1 MTTLD
6 SILRFEALRS
16 ELQAVADQVAIRFA
30 RSSLSPVI
38 REYLDFSTAICM
50 PDGRMLA
57 QGFSLP
63 LHLGAVPRAM
73 EAVLARFPEGL
84 APGDLVVLNDPYA
97 GGMHLPDIFAV
108 APAFCGD
115 ERVAYIVV
123 VAHHIDIGGR
133 VPGGSGSDSREI
145 FEEGLRLPPVKLISE
160 GRRSVAL
167 DEVIRANV
175 RLPDVLAG
183 DLDAQV
189 SGCVQGAQGL
199 AELAG
204 RHGAATFA
212 DLAEAILDHGRRS
225 LESELRSWPEGTYT
239 FEDVEDHDGLS
250 DTPVRIVVT
259 VRIADGR
266 VAFDFSGTDPQVQG
280 SINATLSF
288 TESACY
294 AAVRA
299 LAQED
304 VPVNAGFMEQVD
316 VRTTPG
322 TVVHAAFP
330 AGVAARGVIGY
341 RVIECVYG
349 ALASAMPDRVPAAG
363 DGGTTGLRFGGI
375 VNGRRFQ
382 VNDIVCGAWGARP
395 SADGIDGAAN
405 MAANVSNRSAEE
417 IERDDPL
424 LVREYALV
432 PDTGGAG
439 RHRGGLAIRRSLEV
453 LAPEATLNLRS
464 HRNRTPPYGLH
475 GGQPGSVSAT
485 WLVRDGETTLLP
497 AKTTVQVRR
506 GDVVVHHT
514 AAGGGVG
521 DPAERD
527 PSLVEDDIRN
537 GKVSE
542 RLAREQYG
550 WAPVDA
556 GRKVG
561 TRAPSLDEQGRDEEK
576 R

>member
-1 MTTLD
+1 VTALEN
-6 SILRFEALRS
+6 ILRFEALRS

-38 REYLDFSTAICM
+38 SEYLDVSTAVCT

-73 EAVLARFPEGL
+73 RATLDRYPEGL
-84 APGDLVVLNDPYA
+84 AAGDLVVLNDPYS
-97 GGMHLPDIFAV
+97 GGMHLPDIFAI
-108 APAFCGD
+108 APAFLG
-115 ERVAYIVV
+115 EVRVAYIVV

-133 VPGGSGSDSREI
+133 VPGGSGSDSKEI
-145 FEEGLRLPPVKLISE
+145 FEEGLRLPPVKLLAE
-160 GRRSVAL
+160 GRRNAVL
-167 DEVIRANV
+167 DDVIRANV
-175 RLPDVLAG
+175 RMPDVLAG

-189 SGCVQGAQGL
+189 SGCVQGAQAL
-199 AELAG
+199 AELAS
-204 RHGAATFA
+204 RHGSETFSE
-212 DLAEAILDHGRRS
+212 LAEAILEHGRAS
-225 LESELRSWPEGTYT
+225 LESELRSWPEGTYS
-239 FEDVEDHDGLS
+239 FEDVEDHNGITDA
-250 DTPVRIVVT
+250 PVRIKVT
-259 VRIADGR
+259 VEVRDGR
-266 VAFDFSGTDPQVQG
+266 VAFDFEGTDPQVQG

-304 VPVNAGFMEQVD
+304 VPVNAGFMEQVE
-316 VRTTPG
+316 VRTAPG
-322 TVVHAAFP
+322 TVVHASFP
-330 AGVAARGVIGY
+330 AGAAARGVIGY

-363 DGGTTGLRFGGI
+363 DGGTTGLRFGGYHH
-375 VNGRRFQ
+375 GRRFQ

-395 SADGIDGAAN
+395 GEDGIDGAAN

-424 LVREYALV
+424 RVLEYGFV

-439 RHRGGLAIRRSLEV
+439 RRRGGLAIRRALEV
-453 LAPEATLNLRS
+453 VADEATFNLRS

-475 GGQPGSVSAT
+475 GGRPGSTSAT
-485 WLVRDGETTLLP
+485 WLVRDGERTLLP

-506 GDVVVHHT
+506 GDVVIHHT

-521 DPAERD
+521 DPTERD
-527 PSLVEDDIRN
+527 PRLIERDVRN
-537 GKVSE
+537 GKVSPE
-542 RLAREQYG
+542 AALELYG
-550 WAPVDA
+550 WTAPAAERSDDSHDSEV
-556 GRKVG
+556 
-561 TRAPSLDEQGRDEEK
+561 RA
-576 R
+576 

>member
-1 MTTLD
+1 MTALE

-38 REYLDFSTAICM
+38 REYLDFSTAICT

-73 EAVLARFPEGL
+73 RAMLDRYAEGL
-84 APGDLVVLNDPYA
+84 APGDLVVLNDPYS
-97 GGMHLPDIFAV
+97 GGMHLPDIFAI
-108 APAFCGD
+108 APAFHGD

-145 FEEGLRLPPVKLISE
+145 FEEGLRLPPVKLVAE
-160 GRRSVAL
+160 GRRNAAL
-167 DEVIRANV
+167 DDVIRANV
-175 RLPDVLAG
+175 RMPDVLGG

-189 SGCVQGAQGL
+189 SGCVQGAQAL

-204 RHGAATFA
+204 RHGTDTFA
-212 DLAEAILDHGRRS
+212 ELADAILDHGRRS
-225 LESELRSWPEGTYT
+225 LESELRSWPEGRYS
-239 FEDVEDHDGLS
+239 FEDVEDHDGLK
-250 DTPVRIVVT
+250 DAPVRIRVNVE
-259 VRIADGR
+259 VRDGR
-266 VAFDFSGTDPQVQG
+266 VVFDFDGTDPQVQG

-304 VPVNAGFMEQVD
+304 VPVNAGFMQQVE

-322 TVVHAAFP
+322 TVVHATFP

-341 RVIECVYG
+341 RVIECIYG
-349 ALASAMPDRVPAAG
+349 ALASAMPERVPAAG
-363 DGGTTGLRFGGI
+363 DGGTTGLRFGGYHD
-375 VNGRRFQ
+375 GRRFQ

-395 SADGIDGAAN
+395 GADGIDGAAN

-424 LVREYALV
+424 RVREYGFV
-432 PDTGGAG
+432 PDTGGPG
-439 RHRGGLAIRRSLEV
+439 RQRGGLAVRRALEV
-453 LAPEATLNLRS
+453 LADEATLNLRS
-464 HRNRTPPYGLH
+464 HRNQTPPYGLH
-475 GGQPGSVSAT
+475 GGRPGSTSAT
-485 WLVRDGETTLLP
+485 WLVRDGERTLLP

-506 GDVVVHHT
+506 GDVVIHHT

-521 DPAERD
+521 DPRQRD
-527 PSLVEDDIRN
+527 PQLVQADVSN
-537 GKVSE
+537 GKVSPE
-542 RLAREQYG
+542 AAREWYG
-550 WAPVDA
+550 WSPPGD
-556 GRKVG
+556 G
-561 TRAPSLDEQGRDEEK
+561 PSANRPGQEATP
-576 R
+576 

>member
-1 MTTLD
+1 VTTLD
-6 SILRFEALRS
+6 GVLRFEALRS

-73 EAVLARFPEGL
+73 EATLDRFPEGL

-97 GGMHLPDIFAV
+97 GGMHLPDIFAI

-123 VAHHIDIGGR
+123 VAHHIDICGR

-145 FEEGLRLPPVKLISE
+145 FEEGLRLPPVKLVAD
-160 GRRSVAL
+160 GRRNTSL
-167 DEVIRANV
+167 DDVIRANV
-175 RLPDVLAG
+175 RLPDVLGG

-189 SGCVQGAQGL
+189 SGCVQGAQAL
-199 AELAG
+199 AELAE
-204 RHGAATFA
+204 RHGTGAFV
-212 DLAEAILDHGRRS
+212 DLTEAIVDHGRRS
-225 LESELRSWPEGTYT
+225 LESELRTWPQGTYS
-239 FEDVEDHDGLS
+239 FEDVEDHDGLR
-250 DTPVRIVVT
+250 DAPVRIKVT
-259 VRIADGR
+259 VHIADGR
-266 VAFDFSGTDPQVQG
+266 VVFDFDGTDPQVAG

-299 LAQED
+299 LAVED
-304 VPVNAGFMEQVD
+304 VPVNAGFMQQVE

-349 ALASAMPDRVPAAG
+349 ALASAMADRVPAAG
-363 DGGTTGLRFGGI
+363 DGGTTGLRFGGY
-375 VNGRRFQ
+375 VDGRRFQ

-439 RHRGGLAIRRSLEV
+439 RQRGGMAVRRSLEV
-453 LAPEATLNLRS
+453 LAPEATLSLRS

-475 GGQPGSVSAT
+475 GGRPGSTSAT
-485 WLVRDGETTLLP
+485 WLVRDGEPTLLP

-506 GDVVVHHT
+506 GDLVIHHT

-521 DPAERD
+521 EPAERD
-527 PSLVEDDIRN
+527 PQLVEHDVRN
-537 GKVSE
+537 GKVS
-542 RLAREQYG
+542 AAMAAEQYG
-550 WAPVDA
+550 WTAARDGDA
-556 GRKVG
+556 AG
-561 TRAPSLDEQGRDEEK
+561 TGAGTAEVTS
-576 R
+576 